1 MIRSIRW
8 SLAGSNG
15 RITTRLLLGFKM
27 MPVRRT
33 FNRTRPHGTWLA
45 VVMVGLESNPVFI
58 VDPFAS
64 MEVGS

>member
-1 MIRSIRW
+1 LR
-8 SLAGSNG
+8 
-15 RITTRLLLGFKM
+15 M

-33 FNRTRPHGTWLA
+33 FSLTRRDTAGPSPA
-45 VVMVGLESNPVFI
+45 VVVVGLESNPIFI